1 MSWLST
7 YLPGVAPETIA
18 ALLSA
23 AAALFVV
30 LAVGGSFLER
40 DPMAPRARQLMKQR
54 RDLQAGLAR
63 PKRNRAREMLGNDGL
78 VRRIVERLNLLRSS
92 HAEKV
97 QRALAG
103 AGWRGRDHV
112 VLYLF
117 AKTFLPFAVGVA
129 ASFVLFATPLFDL
142 SFEMKSLAALGA
154 TVLGAYLPDIVI
166 RNAQTRRRQALTKGL
181 PDALDLLVICA
192 EAGLS
197 LDAAL
202 KRVAGEM
209 GRATPEIADEF
220 NLTALELSYLPDRRQ
235 ALANLNN
242 RTDLA
247 SIRGVVN
254 TLIQTEK
261 YGTPLAQ
268 SLRVLAAEFRNERM
282 MKAEEK
288 AAKLPATLTVPLIMF
303 ILPSLFVVLL
313 GPAVLSVIDNL
324 INM

>member
-1 MSWLST
+1 MSALSG
-7 YLPGVAPETIA
+7 LFPGVSAETIVG
-18 ALLSA
+18 LLSA
-23 AAALFVV
+23 TAVLLVV
-30 LAVGGSFLER
+30 IVVWRSFLEY
-40 DPMAPRARQLMKQR
+40 DPMAARARSLMKR
-54 RDLQAGLAR
+54 RRELQAGLAVN
-63 PKRNRAREMLGNDGL
+63 KRNRAREMLGSGGA
-78 VRRIVERLNLLRSS
+78 VRNIVEKLNLLRSK
-92 HAEKV
+92 HADRV
-97 QRALAG
+97 QKSLAR
-103 AGWRGRDHV
+103 AGWRGKDHV

-117 AKTFLPFAVGVA
+117 AKTFLPFGFGLLA
-129 ASFVLFATPLFDL
+129 AFVLFMTPALDTGIEIKAL
-142 SFEMKSLAALGA
+142 IALAFTFLGSY
-154 TVLGAYLPDIVI
+154 VPDILI
-166 RNAQTRRRQALTKGL
+166 KNARTKRQQALTKGL

-209 GRATPEIADEF
+209 GRATPEIAEEF
-220 NLTALELSYLPDRRQ
+220 HLTAIELSYLPDRRQ
-235 ALANLNN
+235 ALANLND
-242 RTDLA
+242 RTDMA

-254 TLIQTEK
+254 TLVQTEK

-288 AAKLPATLTVPLIMF
+288 AARLPATLTIPLVMF

-313 GPAVLSVIDNL
+313 GPAALSTLDKF